1 MAHLLLDIFAA
12 VSTLPVGITCSLQR
26 KHMKNYLLSSIVVA
40 GSLLVAT
47 QAYAASGK
55 DVYEASCVAC
65 HASGAAGAPKL
76 EDKAAWAPRLSS
88 GAAALHTSAIKGKG
102 AMPAKGGNAALSDA
116 DVTAA
121 VDFMMS
127 KAK

>member
-1 MAHLLLDIFAA
+1 
-12 VSTLPVGITCSLQR
+12 
-26 KHMKNYLLSSIVVA
+26 MKNYLLSSIVVA

-76 EDKAAWAPRLSS
+76 EDKAAWAPRLKT
-88 GAAALHTSAIKGKG
+88 GAAALHTAALKGKG

>member
-1 MAHLLLDIFAA
+1 
-12 VSTLPVGITCSLQR
+12 
-26 KHMKNYLLSSIVVA
+26 MKNHLLSSIVVA

-76 EDKAAWAPRLSS
+76 DDKAAWAPRLST
-88 GAAALHTSAIKGKG
+88 GAGALHTSALKGKG

>member
-1 MAHLLLDIFAA
+1 MAHLLLGIFAA
-12 VSTLPVGITCSLQR
+12 VQLHVGIICSLQR
-26 KHMKNYLLSSIVVA
+26 KHMKTYLLSSIVVA

-55 DVYEASCVAC
+55 DVYEAGCVAC

-76 EDKAAWAPRLSS
+76 DDKAAWAPRLST
-88 GAAALHTSAIKGKG
+88 GAAALHTSALKGKG

-121 VDFMMS
+121 VDFMMG

>member
-1 MAHLLLDIFAA
+1 
-12 VSTLPVGITCSLQR
+12 
-26 KHMKNYLLSSIVVA
+26 MKTYLLSSIVVA

-65 HASGAAGAPKL
+65 HATGAAGAPKL
-76 EDKAAWAPRLSS
+76 EDKAAWAPRLKT
-88 GAAALHTSAIKGKG
+88 GAAALHTSALKGKG
-102 AMPAKGGNAALSDA
+102 TMPAKGGNAALSDA
-116 DVTAA
+116 DVISA
-121 VDFMMS
+121 VDFMIS

>member
-1 MAHLLLDIFAA
+1 
-12 VSTLPVGITCSLQR
+12 
-26 KHMKNYLLSSIVVA
+26 MKNYLLSSIVVA

-76 EDKAAWAPRLSS
+76 EDKAAWAPRLKT
-88 GAAALHTSAIKGKG
+88 GAATLHTSALKGKG

>member
-1 MAHLLLDIFAA
+1 
-12 VSTLPVGITCSLQR
+12 
-26 KHMKNYLLSSIVVA
+26 MKNYLLSSIVVA

-76 EDKAAWAPRLSS
+76 EDKAAWAPASKP
-88 GAAALHTSAIKGKG
+88 ALPPCTQPH
-102 AMPAKGGNAALSDA
+102 
-116 DVTAA
+116 
-121 VDFMMS
+121 S
-127 KAK
+127 KARAPCLPKVAMLRFPMQMSLQLWTS

>member
-1 MAHLLLDIFAA
+1 
-12 VSTLPVGITCSLQR
+12 
-26 KHMKNYLLSSIVVA
+26 MKNYLLSSIVVA
-40 GSLLVAT
+40 GSLLIAT

-65 HASGAAGAPKL
+65 HATGAAGAPKL

-88 GAAALHTSAIKGKG
+88 GAAALHASAIKGKG